1 MQTSIQP
8 TSANPSGAILKA
20 DEHGLQSAQRSSSE
34 HSIGV
39 ILVKSGKLSPDK
51 TEAVLNLQKK
61 KNLRFGDAA
70 IKLGLVSAEDIR
82 FALSRQYHYPY
93 LLQGDGTV
101 SDELVA
107 AYQPFSAQ
115 VESMRDLR
123 SQLMARW
130 FRGDLQQRKTLA
142 IVSPGSGEGR
152 SYLAANMAVMFS
164 QLGERTLLIDGD
176 MRYPRQ
182 HQLFNLENQ
191 TGLSSILSGRSNAAS
206 IQHITSFSD
215 LSVLPAGPTPPNPQ
229 ELLGRPMFTSLMT
242 YVAQEFDVVILDTPS
257 AAKYADA
264 AIIAMQS
271 HGALIVTRQNS
282 TRLNKTQQ
290 LASGLQEL
298 GVEMVGAVLNNY

>member
-1 MQTSIQP
+1 MQTSMQPSSAPNPLLKPDSSVQPIQR
-8 TSANPSGAILKA
+8 T
-20 DEHGLQSAQRSSSE
+20 SSE

-39 ILVKSGKLSPDK
+39 ILVKSGKLSPEK
-51 TEAVLNLQKK
+51 TDAVLSLQKK

-115 VESMRDLR
+115 VEAMRDLR

-130 FRGDLQQRKTLA
+130 FKAAQPHKTLSF
-142 IVSPGSGEGR
+142 VSPGSSEGR

-182 HQLFNLENQ
+182 HHLFNLENQ
-191 TGLSSILSGRSNAAS
+191 AGLSSILSWRSNATS
-206 IQHITSFSD
+206 IQHITSFAD
-215 LSVLPAGPTPPNPQ
+215 LSVLTAGPTPPNPQ
-229 ELLGRPMFTSLMT
+229 ELLGRPMFGSLMT
-242 YVAQEFDVVILDTPS
+242 YVAQEFDVVILDTP
-257 AAKYADA
+257 AAGKYADA
-264 AIIAMQS
+264 TIIAMQS
-271 HGALIVTRQNS
+271 HGAMLVTRQNM
-282 TRLNKTQQ
+282 TRLGKTQQ
-290 LASGLQEL
+290 LASGLEEL

>member
-1 MQTSIQP
+1 MQTSMQSSTPSAVLNPDPQSVQPIQR
-8 TSANPSGAILKA
+8 T
-20 DEHGLQSAQRSSSE
+20 SSE

-51 TEAVLNLQKK
+51 TDAVLSLQKK

-70 IKLGLVSAEDIR
+70 IKLGLVSADDIR
-82 FALSRQYHYPY
+82 FALARQYHYPY

-115 VESMRDLR
+115 VEAMRDLR

-130 FRGDLQQRKTLA
+130 FRTPQPHKTLA
-142 IVSPGSGEGR
+142 MVSPGNGEGR
-152 SYLAANMAVMFS
+152 SYLAANMAIMFS

-182 HQLFNLENQ
+182 HHLFNLENQ
-191 TGLSSILSGRSNAAS
+191 AGLSSILSGRSNATS
-206 IQHITSFSD
+206 IQHITSFAD

-242 YVAQEFDVVILDTPS
+242 YVAQEFDVVIVDTP
-257 AAKYADA
+257 AASKYADA

-271 HGALIVTRQNS
+271 HGALIVTRQNT
-282 TRLNKTQQ
+282 TRLGKTEH
-290 LASGLQEL
+290 LANGLQEL

>member
-1 MQTSIQP
+1 MQTSMQP
-8 TSANPSGAILKA
+8 SSPVQNPGAILKA
-20 DEHGLQSAQRSSSE
+20 EEQSVQPSQRTSSE

-70 IKLGLVSAEDIR
+70 IKLGLVSADDIR
-82 FALSRQYHYPY
+82 FALARQYHYPY

-115 VESMRDLR
+115 VEAMRDLR

-130 FRGDLQQRKTLA
+130 FKGVQQHKTLA
-142 IVSPGSGEGR
+142 MVSPGTGEGR

-182 HQLFNLENQ
+182 HHLFNLENQ
-191 TGLSSILSGRSNAAS
+191 AGLSSILSGRSNATS

-215 LSVLPAGPTPPNPQ
+215 LSVLTAGPTPPNPQ

-242 YVAQEFDVVILDTPS
+242 YVAQEFDVVIIDTP
-257 AAKYADA
+257 AASKYADA

-271 HGALIVTRQNS
+271 HGALIVTRQNT

-290 LASGLQEL
+290 LANGLEEL

>member
-1 MQTSIQP
+1 MQTSMQP
-8 TSANPSGAILKA
+8 SSPVQNPGAILKA
-20 DEHGLQSAQRSSSE
+20 EDQSVQPSQRTSSE

-70 IKLGLVSAEDIR
+70 IKLGLVSADDIR
-82 FALSRQYHYPY
+82 FALARQYHYPY

-115 VESMRDLR
+115 VETMRDLR

-130 FRGDLQQRKTLA
+130 FRGVQQHKTLA
-142 IVSPGSGEGR
+142 MVSPGNGEGR
-152 SYLAANMAVMFS
+152 SYLAANMAIMFS

-182 HQLFNLENQ
+182 HHLFNLENQ
-191 TGLSSILSGRSNAAS
+191 AGLSSILSGRSNATS

-215 LSVLPAGPTPPNPQ
+215 LSVLTAGPTPPNPQ

-242 YVAQEFDVVILDTPS
+242 YVAQEFDVVIIDTP
-257 AAKYADA
+257 AASKYADA

-271 HGALIVTRQNS
+271 QGALIVTRQNT
-282 TRLNKTQQ
+282 TRLRKTQQ
-290 LASGLQEL
+290 LANGLEEL